1 MRTLCAQ
8 GMKACLNFSRDCSL
22 HEEHWP
28 AWLWLPVCHRQDIH
42 FGCPVERHSS
52 CVFRPWN
59 LSFSYGRALQ
69 ASALKAWGGKEENLK
84 AGAAAFMKRAKANSE
99 ATLGK
104 YHSTDGQGESL
115 HIADYTY

>member
-1 MRTLCAQ
+1 MPDML
-8 GMKACLNFSRDCSL
+8 
-22 HEEHWP
+22 
-28 AWLWLPVCHRQDIH
+28 
-42 FGCPVERHSS
+42 
-52 CVFRPWN
+52 VFRPWN

-84 AGAAAFMKRAKANSE
+84 AGAAAFIKRARANSE

-115 HIADYTY
+115 HVADYTY